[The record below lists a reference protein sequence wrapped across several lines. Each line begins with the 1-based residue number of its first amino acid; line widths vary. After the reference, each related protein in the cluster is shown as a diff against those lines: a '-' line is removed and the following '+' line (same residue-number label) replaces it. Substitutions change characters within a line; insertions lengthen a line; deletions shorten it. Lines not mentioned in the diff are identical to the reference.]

1 MLSRSAN
8 LLPTF
13 VNLASA
19 FPKQTFDQDTLW
31 EEAFD
36 EWYAELP
43 NAREL
48 GNVTRVRKRHMAWNP
63 AIDIGGR
70 SRGIGDRMKAYVGIV
85 DEVAGEAV
93 ENLLRPVERA
103 DIGSIVMA
111 SSTGYYGPTPDYF
124 LAKRFGL
131 KPNIRRTHIG
141 HMGCFAAFNV
151 IKTAMDSV
159 AARPDEYTIGLCA
172 EFSSLHFRPEAT
184 REQAIVHNLFGDA
197 VGAFTMA
204 MREPGH
210 GPQILATHT
219 LQSFETSDMMTLSV
233 LDDGVRM
240 TLSPY
245 VPFVIAGLIEQFID
259 DLCASAR
266 VDPGEIRHW
275 AIHPGGPKIVDLVAQ
290 KMKISEQ
297 QLNATWH
304 VLREYG
310 DCASATVLVVLE
322 HLIRNDQPQPGD
334 LGAMLAFGP
343 GLTLEGALLRF

>member
-1 MLSRSAN
+1 MRRQSVSI
-8 LLPTF
+8 LPTF
-13 VNLASA
+13 VQLSSA
-19 FPKQTFDQDTLW
+19 VPQQAFDQATLW
-31 EEAFD
+31 ESAFSK
-36 EWYAELP
+36 WYADIP
-43 NAREL
+43 DAQDF
-48 GNVTRVRKRHMAWNP
+48 GTVTRVRKRHMAWDP
-63 AIDIGGR
+63 ARDIGDR
-70 SRGIGDRMKAYVGIV
+70 TRGIGERMKAYVGIV
-85 DEVAGEAV
+85 DEVAGEAF
-93 ENLLRPVERA
+93 EDLLERT
-103 DIGSIVMA
+103 DPGDVGSIVMA

-131 KPNIRRTHIG
+131 KSNIRRTFIG

-159 AARPDEYTIGLCA
+159 VARPDEYTVGICA

-219 LQSFETSDMMTLSV
+219 HQAYETSDMMTLSV

-245 VPFVIAGLIEQFID
+245 VPFVIASVITQFIE
-259 DLCASAR
+259 DLCAAAS
-266 VDPGEIRHW
+266 VDPAEVKHW
-275 AIHPGGPKIVDLVAQ
+275 AIHPGGPKIIDFVAQ
-290 KMKISEQ
+290 KLSISER
-297 QLNATWH
+297 QLEATWH

-310 DCASATVLVVLE
+310 NCASATVLLVLK
-322 HLIRNDQPQPGD
+322 HLIENDQPQPGEI
-334 LGAMLAFGP
+334 GVMLAFGP
-343 GLTLEGALLRF
+343 GLTVEGALLRF

>member
-1 MLSRSAN
+1 MSSRNAA
-8 LLPTF
+8 LPTF
-13 VNLASA
+13 VNLSSA
-19 FPKQTFDQDTLW
+19 APKQVFEQEQLWDEIFDQ
-31 EEAFD
+31 
-36 EWYAELP
+36 WYAELP
-43 NAREL
+43 DARDL
-48 GNVTRVRKRHMAWNP
+48 GTVTRVERRHLAWNP
-63 AIDIGGR
+63 ATDIGAET
-70 SRGIGDRMKAYVGIV
+70 RGIGDRMKAYVEIV
-85 DEVAGEAV
+85 DEVAGEAF
-93 ENLLRPVERA
+93 EDLLRPMDRA
-103 DIGSIVMA
+103 DVGSIVMA

-159 AARPDEYTIGLCA
+159 IARPNEYTIGLCA

-233 LDDGVRM
+233 MDDGVRM

-245 VPFVIAGLIEQFID
+245 VPFVIASLIEQFVT
-259 DLCASAR
+259 DLCASAD
-266 VDPGEIRHW
+266 VDPSEIKHW

-290 KMKISEQ
+290 KMKITER
-297 QLNATWH
+297 QLESTWH
-304 VLREYG
+304 ILREYG
-310 DCASATVLVVLE
+310 NCASATVLLVLE
-322 HLIRNDQPQPGD
+322 HLVKNDKPAQGEI
-334 LGAMLAFGP
+334 GVMLAFGP

>member
-1 MLSRSAN
+1 MPFPDTNAR
-8 LLPTF
+8 PTF
-13 VNLASA
+13 VGLSSA
-19 FPKQTFDQDTLW
+19 APEQVLDQETLW
-31 EEAFD
+31 DEVFD
-36 EWYAELP
+36 RWYAELP
-43 NAREL
+43 DARDL
-48 GNVTRVRKRHMAWNP
+48 GTVTRVRRRHLAWNP
-63 AIDIGGR
+63 ATDIGHAT
-70 SRGIGDRMKAYVGIV
+70 RGIGDRMKAYVAIV
-85 DEVAGEAV
+85 DEVAGEAFGDLV
-93 ENLLRPVERA
+93 HPMNRA
-103 DIGSIVMA
+103 EIGSIVMA

-131 KPNIRRTHIG
+131 KPTIRRTHIG

-159 AARPDEYTIGLCA
+159 VARPNEYTIGLCA

-210 GPQILATHT
+210 GTQILATHT

-245 VPFVIAGLIEQFID
+245 VPFVIASLIETFIA
-259 DLCASAR
+259 DLCASAG

-290 KMKISEQ
+290 KMKITDR
-297 QLNATWH
+297 QLASTWH
-304 VLREYG
+304 VLSEYG
-310 DCASATVLVVLE
+310 NCASATVLLVLE
-322 HLIRNDQPQPGD
+322 HLIKNDRPQQGEI
-334 LGAMLAFGP
+334 GIMLAFGP

>member
-1 MLSRSAN
+1 MHLRSATA
-8 LLPTF
+8 LPTF
-13 VNLASA
+13 VNLSSA
-19 FPKQTFDQDTLW
+19 VPKQSFDQDTLW
-31 EEAFD
+31 DNAFD
-36 EWYAELP
+36 KWYAELP
-43 NAREL
+43 DARDL
-48 GNVTRVRKRHMAWNP
+48 GTVTRVRKRHLAWDP
-63 AIDIGGR
+63 AVDIGTET
-70 SRGIGDRMKAYVGIV
+70 RGIGERMKAYVGIV

-93 ENLLRPVERA
+93 EDLLRPVERT
-103 DIGSIVMA
+103 DVGSIVMA

-131 KPNIRRTHIG
+131 KPSIRRTHIG

-159 AARPDEYTIGLCA
+159 IARPDEYTIGLCA

-245 VPFVIAGLIEQFID
+245 VPFVIASLIEKFID
-259 DLCASAR
+259 ELCGFAK
-266 VDPGEIRHW
+266 VDPSAIKHW

-290 KMKISEQ
+290 KMKITDR
-297 QLNATWH
+297 QLESTWH
-304 VLREYG
+304 VLSEYG
-310 DCASATVLVVLE
+310 NCASATVLLVLE
-322 HLIRNDQPQPGD
+322 HLIENDKPQPGD
-334 LGAMLAFGP
+334 IGVMLAFGP

>member
-1 MLSRSAN
+1 MLRHHNSLR
-8 LLPTF
+8 PTF
-13 VNLASA
+13 TQLSSA
-19 FPKQTFDQDTLW
+19 VPKQAFDQEALW
-31 EEAFD
+31 DNAFST
-36 EWYAELP
+36 WYADIP
-43 NAREL
+43 DARSF
-48 GNVTRVRKRHMAWNP
+48 GDVTRVRKRHMAWDP
-63 AIDIGGR
+63 AKDIGLKT
-70 SRGIGDRMKAYVGIV
+70 RGIGDRMKAYVGIV
-85 DEVAGEAV
+85 DEVAGEAF
-93 ENLLRPVERA
+93 EDLLETTDQD

-131 KPNIRRTHIG
+131 KPNIRRTFIG

-159 AARPDEYTIGLCA
+159 VARPHEQTVGICA

-204 MREPGH
+204 MREPGY

-219 LQSFETSDMMTLSV
+219 HQAYETSDMMTLSV

-245 VPFVIAGLIEQFID
+245 VPFVIASVITQFIE
-259 DLCASAR
+259 DLCAPASI
-266 VDPGEIRHW
+266 DPSEIKHW
-275 AIHPGGPKIVDLVAQ
+275 AIHPGGPKIVDFVAQ
-290 KMKISEQ
+290 KLGISER
-297 QLNATWH
+297 QLEATWH

-310 DCASATVLVVLE
+310 NCASATVLLVLK
-322 HLIRNDQPQPGD
+322 HLIENDEPEPGE
-334 LGAMLAFGP
+334 LGVMLAFGP
-343 GLTLEGALLRF
+343 GLTVEGALLRF

>member
-1 MLSRSAN
+1 MSTRTAAA
-8 LLPTF
+8 LPTF
-13 VNLASA
+13 THLASA
-19 FPKQTFDQDTLW
+19 FPKQAFDQDTLW

-36 EWYAELP
+36 DWYAEIP
-43 NAREL
+43 NARDL
-48 GNVTRVRKRHMAWNP
+48 GTVTRVRKRHMAWNP
-63 AIDIGGR
+63 ATDVGR
-70 SRGIGDRMKAYVGIV
+70 ESRGIGDRMKAYVGIV

-93 ENLLRPVERA
+93 EDLLQSTARQDV
-103 DIGSIVMA
+103 GSIVMA

-131 KPNIRRTHIG
+131 KPTIRRTHIG

-159 AARPDEYTIGLCA
+159 VARPDEYTIGLCA
-172 EFSSLHFRPEAT
+172 EFSSLHFRPEPT

-219 LQSFETSDMMTLSV
+219 HQSFDTSDMMTLSV

-245 VPFVIAGLIEQFID
+245 VPFVIASLIEQFIA
-259 DLCASAR
+259 DLCASAD
-266 VDPGEIRHW
+266 VDPAEIKHW
-275 AIHPGGPKIVDLVAQ
+275 AIHPGGPKIVDLIAD
-290 KMKISEQ
+290 KMGISER
-297 QLNATWH
+297 QLEATWH

-310 DCASATVLVVLE
+310 NCASATVLVVLE
-322 HLIRNDQPQPGD
+322 HLVRNDRPQPGEI
-334 LGAMLAFGP
+334 GVMLAFGP

>member
-1 MLSRSAN
+1 MAMRSATA
-8 LLPTF
+8 LPTF

-19 FPKQTFDQDTLW
+19 APKQIYDQETLWDGIFDQ
-31 EEAFD
+31 
-36 EWYAELP
+36 WYAELP
-43 NAREL
+43 NARDL
-48 GNVTRVRKRHMAWNP
+48 GSVTRVNRRHLAWNP
-63 AIDIGGR
+63 ATDIGPET
-70 SRGIGDRMKAYVGIV
+70 RGIGDRMKAYVEIV
-85 DEVAGEAV
+85 DEVAGEAF
-93 ENLLRPVERA
+93 EDLLRPMDRA
-103 DIGSIVMA
+103 DVGSIVMA

-159 AARPDEYTIGLCA
+159 VARPDEYTIGLCA

-233 LDDGVRM
+233 MDDGVRM

-245 VPFVIAGLIEQFID
+245 VPFVIASLIEQFIA
-259 DLCASAR
+259 DLCASAE
-266 VDPGEIRHW
+266 VDPAQIKHW

-290 KMKISEQ
+290 KMNITER
-297 QLNATWH
+297 QLESTWH
-304 VLREYG
+304 ILSEYG
-310 DCASATVLVVLE
+310 NCASATVLLVLE
-322 HLIRNDQPQPGD
+322 HLVRNDQPKPGEI
-334 LGAMLAFGP
+334 GVMLAFGP

>member
-1 MLSRSAN
+1 MALRN
-8 LLPTF
+8 ETTLPTF

-19 FPKQTFDQDTLW
+19 APKQVFDQETLW
-31 EEAFD
+31 DEIFD
-36 EWYAELP
+36 QWYAELP
-43 NAREL
+43 DAHEL
-48 GNVTRVRKRHMAWNP
+48 GTVTRVSRRHLAWDP
-63 AIDIGGR
+63 ATDIGQET
-70 SRGIGDRMKAYVGIV
+70 RGIGDRMKAYVEIV
-85 DEVAGEAV
+85 DEVAGEAF
-93 ENLLRPVERA
+93 EDLLRPVDRA
-103 DIGSIVMA
+103 DVGSIVMA

-131 KPNIRRTHIG
+131 KPSIRRTHIG

-159 AARPDEYTIGLCA
+159 IARPDEYTIGLCA

-219 LQSFETSDMMTLSV
+219 LQSFETSDMMTLSIM
-233 LDDGVRM
+233 DDGVRM

-245 VPFVIAGLIEQFID
+245 VPFVIASLIEQFMS
-259 DLCASAR
+259 DLCSSAD
-266 VDPGEIRHW
+266 VEMGEIKHW

-290 KMKISEQ
+290 KMNITER
-297 QLNATWH
+297 QLESTWYI
-304 VLREYG
+304 LREYG
-310 DCASATVLVVLE
+310 NCASATVLLVLE
-322 HLIRNDQPQPGD
+322 HLVKNDQPKPGEI
-334 LGAMLAFGP
+334 GAMLAFGP

>member
-1 MLSRSAN
+1 MSLCSTAA
-8 LLPTF
+8 LPTF
-13 VNLASA
+13 VNLSSA
-19 FPKQTFDQDTLW
+19 VPKQAFDQDTLW
-31 EEAFD
+31 DEVFD
-36 EWYAELP
+36 RWYAEIP
-43 NAREL
+43 SARDL
-48 GNVTRVRKRHMAWNP
+48 GSVTRVHKRHMAWNP
-63 AIDIGGR
+63 AIEIDRRERPI
-70 SRGIGDRMKAYVGIV
+70 SDRMKAYVGIV

-93 ENLLRPVERA
+93 EELLRPMDRNDV
-103 DIGSIVMA
+103 GSIIMA
-111 SSTGYYGPTPDYF
+111 ASTGYYGPTPEYF

-159 AARPDEYTIGLCA
+159 IVRPEEYTIGLCA
-172 EFSSLHFRPEAT
+172 EFSSLHFRQEVT

-219 LQSFETSDMMTLSV
+219 HQSFETSDMMTLSV
-233 LDDGVRM
+233 QEDGVRM

-245 VPFVIAGLIEQFID
+245 VPFVIASLIETFIA
-259 DLCASAR
+259 DLCASAE
-266 VDPGEIRHW
+266 VDPCEIQHW
-275 AIHPGGPKIVDLVAQ
+275 AIHPGGPKIVDLIAQ
-290 KMKISEQ
+290 KMNITER
-297 QLNATWH
+297 QLESTWH

-310 DCASATVLVVLE
+310 NCASATVLLVLE
-322 HLIRNDQPQPGD
+322 HLVKNDRPKAGEI
-334 LGAMLAFGP
+334 GVMLAFGP